1 MAAVPIYVWNGTA
14 WQETGPVIP
23 ASPIKYQAS
32 APSSP
37 STGDIWVDSDGDVTS
52 GSTQLVRYRFVAS
65 GGETSLSGNDANG
78 ATLAYTA
85 GMEQVVLNGAVL
97 VRGHDYT
104 ATNGTSITGLSP
116 ALVASDVVEV
126 FSFMAFNVANT
137 YTQSQVDGLIADA
150 VGMKLIV
157 PTSAVNGTVG
167 ATGAV
172 TFSGAS
178 SVSLNGCFSST
189 YENYVIKFSN
199 FSFSTVDQI
208 LNLRLRVSGA
218 DNSTSNYSLAFIRGL
233 GTTASAGQT
242 HNGTAYNRL
251 AYSSVVNASPINL
264 EIVSPFATA
273 RTYFSNTSFQPA
285 STTNNAID
293 VVTGFFNATTSFD
306 GFSIYP
312 DSGTITGTIRVYG
325 YKN

>member
-85 GMEQVVLNGAVL
+85 GMEQVGLNGAVL
-97 VRGHDYT
+97 VRGFDYT

-116 ALVASDVVEV
+116 ALVANDVVEV

-137 YTQSQVDGLIADA
+137 YTQSQVDGLIDA
-150 VGMKLIV
+150 APGMKLIV

-172 TFSGAS
+172 TFTTAS
-178 SVSLNGCFSST
+178 TLNINGCFNST
-189 YENYVIKFSN
+189 YTNYKIIMNVIG
-199 FSFSTVDQI
+199 STVTD
-208 LNLRLRVSGA
+208 LRFKMRASGTDSSGA
-218 DNSTSNYSLAFIRGL
+218 YYWVYTGVRDTGGSYQQSTANDSSAAINYISVQKRQQIILDICRPFEAEETSYTGKTVGSDSTSALF
-233 GTTASAGQT
+233 
-242 HNGTAYNRL
+242 
-251 AYSSVVNASPINL
+251 
-264 EIVSPFATA
+264 
-273 RTYFSNTSFQPA
+273 
-285 STTNNAID
+285 TNPYMFHAQNI
-293 VVTGFFNATTSFD
+293 SYD
-306 GFSIYP
+306 GFSLIP
-312 DSGTITGTIRVYG
+312 GSGTITGTVRVYG